1 MAQYAKIIGQVAS
14 STVKEQIARP
24 SPATVVEALLAA
36 EKQARKNRVSYQ
48 FEQLLGT
55 WRLSFITGTKSVRQG
70 AGKVIGAGKYIPSLV
85 DIKLS
90 YLSNSEIDS
99 NAGDNCNYLIKNQVS
114 LFGQQLCLQGP
125 VKFLPKRNIV
135 AFDFTRIKI
144 KLLGVTVYQGTIR
157 NGRAKEQS
165 FYTDSIQTQA
175 FFSYFWVQAESPTV
189 PAQIAARGRGGGLA
203 IWIRTQD

>member
-1 MAQYAKIIGQVAS
+1 MTQYSQVIEQIALS
-14 STVKEQIARP
+14 NINRQIARP

-55 WRLSFITGTKSVRQG
+55 WRLSFITGTQSVRQG
-70 AGKVIGAGKYIPSLV
+70 AGKVIGAGKYIPGLV

-90 YLSNSEIDS
+90 YLPNPDTKSKINKND
-99 NAGDNCNYLIKNQVS
+99 DYQIKNQVS
-114 LFGQQLCLQGP
+114 LFGLKFCLQGP

-135 AFDFTRIKI
+135 AFDFTRIAVE
-144 KLLGVTVYQGTIR
+144 LLGVKVYQGSIR
-157 NGRAKEQS
+157 NGKAKEQS

-175 FFSYFWVQAESPTV
+175 FFSYFWVQSENPTV

-203 IWIRTQD
+203 IWTRSD